1 MKQLPIPPQI
11 KQVVNR
17 LAPLAKHHYFI
28 FLLVLL
34 GGLLAASFTVSQ
46 TLILPS
52 DSEYQSQKELELLRA
67 QFDAETI
74 KKIEALQR
82 PGEGGSVPATS
93 APGARTNPF
102 AE

>member
-1 MKQLPIPPQI
+1 MKKFPIPPQL
-11 KQVVNR
+11 KQLAAR
-17 LAPLAKHHYFI
+17 LVPLARHHYFI

-34 GGLLAASFTVSQ
+34 GGLLLASFTVSQ
-46 TLILPS
+46 TLILAS

-82 PGEGGSVPATS
+82 PGEGGSVPTTS
-93 APGARTNPF
+93 TPGARTNPF